1 MHNFM
6 RLDPMSK
13 GILIAVSAALI
24 LIGGMVLALS

>member
-13 GILIAVSAALI
+13 GILIAVSAAL
-24 LIGGMVLALS
+24 LIVGGAVLAFS

>member
-13 GILIAVSAALI
+13 GILIAVSAAL
-24 LIGGMVLALS
+24 LLVGGLVLALS

>member
-13 GILIAVSAALI
+13 GILIAVSAALL
-24 LIGGMVLALS
+24 LIGGTVLALS

>member
-13 GILIAVSAALI
+13 GILIALSAAL
-24 LIGGMVLALS
+24 LIVGGTVLVLS